1 MSDLTTYS
9 EVADVLDRLPEDLR
23 TIRRS
28 RGASVRDVQAATG
41 VSNATVSQVENRR
54 HCPGLD
60 TAVALLR
67 WMDAARVAGTTEA
80 GDE

>member
-1 MSDLTTYS
+1 MSDLTTYG
-9 EVADVLDRLPEDLR
+9 EIADVLDRLPEELR

-60 TAVALLR
+60 TATALLR
-67 WMDAARVAGTTEA
+67 WMDAACTE
-80 GDE
+80 GSKR